1 MKIPAAKAAVD
12 KEWEKLEKISA
23 WNLTKVK
30 SKKEVIDE
38 ARTTGAT
45 VHFASLMDICH
56 LKNAELET
64 KHQKYKGRVV
74 LRGDIVK
81 DNSGSYAVFTEQGS
95 SASQMTAAKIMDII
109 SRLPGCDGQA
119 ADAVSAYTQ
128 VKMEDAHKLLKV
140 PKSECPD
147 IWIRLPRHKWPKSWS
162 SMEDPV
168 VPLERNL
175 YGHPL
180 AGLLWERQFEKV
192 LLKHGWEKIP
202 NWECLFVH
210 REKGLFLSVYVDDI
224 KLAGKKHNID
234 PMWKVLNKEVDLGEP
249 TSFLD
254 HVYLGC
260 TQRQCEVSQNIVDNY
275 RTMFESRISAGG
287 LEKLPFSQKT
297 RISSWSYDMV
307 GHAKKCVER
316 YCELANKT
324 TQQLYKVST
333 PCIDDHHFKEEETKS
348 VGELSTTCS
357 QIVLKCLYLAR
368 IGRPDI
374 LWSVNKL
381 ARSITKWTKACDKR
395 LNRLISYIHHTSEYK
410 QYCHVGNTAK
420 QCRLGLFQD
429 SDFAGDLEDSKS
441 TSGGTLC
448 IFGSHT
454 FVPISWMCKKQ
465 TSVSHSSTESEIISL
480 DTGLRLDG
488 LPALELWDLI
498 VSVLGNVPRVSD
510 NPGKPV
516 IDVDKRQKSQS
527 RIDVIKD
534 IDLVPSN
541 VQSAHHEALL
551 YVFEDNEAVIKMIIK
566 GRSPTMRHVSR
577 THRVA
582 LDWLFDR
589 INLDPK
595 IQIKYIDTKNQLAD
609 ILTKGSFTRDEW
621 NHLLTLFNI
630 SHFSSTACL
639 AAMAKRAQQNSGEG
653 RVTAKSRP
661 MMNLTARTPSIVSS
675 SASTN
680 PGGASYGHHEPEQH
694 VLDDSAG
701 KPAAKPRSNYSQEYG
716 SSQSSQVWTR
726 GNGEHDRSVKPES
739 WNSLEK
745 VDPFRGEHL
754 LGRTAHSARN
764 EETIHER
771 TGRPDSE
778 NIQEKANFEEL
789 IMGSDTTEFVNKV
802 KNQVRIRQKRMSSNV
817 AEDCTEHSIIWGMFM
832 ATTLNAATFMGKS
845 YSTMRN
851 VLQNEEKITL
861 KQMFDVTAAT
871 INNDEEVYCLDK
883 IEYQRNTWTKLS
895 LINDPV
901 VIGLQSTKVCVFS
914 DSVLCLG
921 KVLQHPECNQAWKDR
936 VAGVRAERDYSDFD
950 DIKGESAEIRVEYFP
965 RIHYV
970 APL

>member
-1 MKIPAAKAAVD
+1 
-12 KEWEKLEKISA
+12 
-23 WNLTKVK
+23 
-30 SKKEVIDE
+30 
-38 ARTTGAT
+38 
-45 VHFASLMDICH
+45 MDICH
-56 LKNAELET
+56 LKNAELEP

-109 SRLPGCDGQA
+109 SRLPGCDGEA
-119 ADAVSAYTQ
+119 ADAVSACTQ
-128 VKMEDAHKLLKV
+128 VKMEDAHKLLKI

-234 PMWKVLNKEVDLGEP
+234 PMWKVLNKEVVLGEP

-260 TQRQCEVSQNIVDNY
+260 TQRQCEVSQDIVDNY
-275 RTMFESRISAGG
+275 RTMFESRVSAGR
-287 LEKLPFSQKT
+287 LEKLPFPQNI

-348 VGELSTTCS
+348 VGELSNTCS

-381 ARSITKWTKACDKR
+381 ARAITKWTKACDKR
-395 LNRLISYIHHTSEYK
+395 LNRLISYIQHTCEYK

-498 VSVLGNVPRVSD
+498 VSVFGNISHVSD
-510 NPGKPV
+510 RAGQPVNGKNKSHNK
-516 IDVDKRQKSQS
+516 IDV
-527 RIDVIKD
+527 VHD

-541 VQSAHHEALL
+541 VQSASREALL
-551 YVFEDNEAVIKMIIK
+551 YVFEDNEAVIKMIMK

-609 ILTKGSFTRDEW
+609 ILTKGNFTRDEW

-630 SHFSSTACL
+630 SHFSSTSCI
-639 AAMAKRAQQNSGEG
+639 AAMAKRAQQDSGEG

-661 MMNLTARTPSIVSS
+661 MMNLTARTPSFVSS
-675 SASTN
+675 SASAN
-680 PGGASYGHHEPEQH
+680 PVRTSHGYQDPERP
-694 VLDDSAG
+694 VLDDRAG
-701 KPAAKPRSNYSQEYG
+701 KPLKRHDQTIHRIMVYPGPLKCGKVEMESTIDQGNLIKILGIHWGKLTLIVENIFSAGRRILQGTKRLFTIE
-716 SSQSSQVWTR
+716 R
-726 GNGEHDRSVKPES
+726 GNP
-739 WNSLEK
+739 L
-745 VDPFRGEHL
+745 
-754 LGRTAHSARN
+754 
-764 EETIHER
+764 
-771 TGRPDSE
+771 
-778 NIQEKANFEEL
+778 Q
-789 IMGSDTTEFVNKV
+789 
-802 KNQVRIRQKRMSSNV
+802 RMSKERLILKSSSWEARQQNL
-817 AEDCTEHSIIWGMFM
+817 SI
-832 ATTLNAATFMGKS
+832 KS
-845 YSTMRN
+845 GTKC
-851 VLQNEEKITL
+851 E
-861 KQMFDVTAAT
+861 FDRKECRAM
-871 INNDEEVYCLDK
+871 
-883 IEYQRNTWTKLS
+883 QRIVPN
-895 LINDPV
+895 
-901 VIGLQSTKVCVFS
+901 
-914 DSVLCLG
+914 
-921 KVLQHPECNQAWKDR
+921 
-936 VAGVRAERDYSDFD
+936 
-950 DIKGESAEIRVEYFP
+950 IR
-965 RIHYV
+965 
-970 APL
+970 